1 MSGLY
6 PSFHVSYSVLSR
18 HVYSLTLF
26 RGVASCLVCIV
37 PFLVFS
43 RLVNN
48 HREESYDR
56 VAPCCATC
64 HTFSYGTTPLSSLS
78 PLYST
83 TDPWLRVIPSILCS
97 ILTSG
102 YVHPALY
109 DLATNALYYRARYD
123 LLLHIGHLHASSP
136 FVHPGTRRHLL
147 STKCGMGIGTYLFC
161 VFSSKMASFSD
172 IDSLIMS
179 TSTFLMLYYK
189 YTLHHNQPLHV
200 KRLPSL
206 TTTPSTIL
214 LRLPL
219 IFLYYYL

>member
-64 HTFSYGTTPLSSLS
+64 HTYSYGTTPLYHLSTPRPTPGYVSFRLSYDVDRSFFTVPCSTVLSSLT
-78 PLYST
+78 P
-83 TDPWLRVIPSILCS
+83 
-97 ILTSG
+97 
-102 YVHPALY
+102 
-109 DLATNALYYRARYD
+109 
-123 LLLHIGHLHASSP
+123 
-136 FVHPGTRRHLL
+136 LL
-147 STKCGMGIGTYLFC
+147 SCVLSLSRRVAEFSDFVPWCCVMSGLYRSFFS
-161 VFSSKMASFSD
+161 VFSSCKQSS
-172 IDSLIMS
+172 
-179 TSTFLMLYYK
+179 
-189 YTLHHNQPLHV
+189 
-200 KRLPSL
+200 
-206 TTTPSTIL
+206 
-214 LRLPL
+214 
-219 IFLYYYL
+219 